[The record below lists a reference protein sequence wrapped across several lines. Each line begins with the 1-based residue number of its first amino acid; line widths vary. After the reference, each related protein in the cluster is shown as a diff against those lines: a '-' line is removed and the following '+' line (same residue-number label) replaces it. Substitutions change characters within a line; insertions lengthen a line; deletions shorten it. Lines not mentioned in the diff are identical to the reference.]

1 MIISSNV
8 FNTAKIVSIFLYAD
22 HKKCCFFRKCMK
34 RYGESN
40 KMLENK
46 TKIVLYIFD
55 PTNYKKRSMFSFR
68 LILEI
73 HLTWRTFTKK
83 LGPINFLK
91 NIFYKLIA
99 AKTMQYNIYTVS
111 INDCQVKPA
120 LEKILLCHLF
130 ETDVEF

>member
-1 MIISSNV
+1 
-8 FNTAKIVSIFLYAD
+8 
-22 HKKCCFFRKCMK
+22 
-34 RYGESN
+34 
-40 KMLENK
+40 
-46 TKIVLYIFD
+46 
-55 PTNYKKRSMFSFR
+55 MFSFR

-91 NIFYKLIA
+91 SIFYKLIA

-111 INDCQVKPA
+111 INDCQVKTA